1 MSKIKW
7 VKITTDMFDNRKIK
21 YLRSLP
27 NGDSLVL
34 LWIMLLT
41 IAGRC
46 NAGGLIFLTENI
58 PCNANML
65 SDELGF
71 DVNTVILG
79 LTKLEELNMII
90 LNEEKFMIANW
101 CEYQNVDGMDKVREQ
116 TRKRVE
122 KFRQKQK
129 EIAEK
134 STCNDECNATVTQS
148 SYSISNS
155 ISISDDKNVDS
166 VIDDSEKEQK
176 IDLEEKFNAFWKAYP
191 KHTNTSKKNA
201 KEKLEKALRKTD
213 IDTILNAIERQK
225 KTRQWIEGYIP
236 MATTWLNGEHWDD
249 EIEDSNHG
257 GKNDKGTNTPN
268 GGESKGEQKRDFSGF
283 NFYDVY

>member
-46 NAGGLIFLTENI
+46 NSGGLIFLTENI
-58 PCNANML
+58 PYNANML
-65 SDELGF
+65 AEELGF
-71 DVNTVILG
+71 DVNTVVLG
-79 LTKLEELNMII
+79 LAKLEELDMII

-116 TRKRVE
+116 TRKRVANY
-122 KFRQKQK
+122 RQKQK

-134 STCNDECNATVTQS
+134 SECNDESNDECNVTVTHYS
-148 SYSISNS
+148 ISISNS
-155 ISISDDKNVDS
+155 NS
-166 VIDDSEKEQK
+166 
-176 IDLEEKFNAFWKAYP
+176 LEEQFDIFWKAYP
-191 KHTNTSKKNA
+191 KHTNTSKKKT
-201 KEKLEKALRKTD
+201 KEKFERALKKTD
-213 IDTILNAIERQK
+213 LDTILSAIERQK

-249 EIEDSNHG
+249 EIEEVDGRN
-257 GKNDKGTNTPN
+257 KNDTGRNSEN
-268 GGESKGEQKRDFSGF
+268 GRESKGEGDGDWEKYYSA
-283 NFYDVY
+283 Y